1 MARMSV
7 TDSVFLLAETREHPM
22 HVGGLQ
28 LFELPPG
35 AGPEFLSDIYHR
47 LLLATDVHEVFL
59 QAPRLG
65 WSGLLPGFWRR
76 DDAIDLQ
83 YHVRF
88 SALPQPGRIR
98 ELLEFVSRCH
108 GTLLDR
114 HRPLWEMH
122 LIEGIEGN
130 RFAIYTKVHH
140 SLLDGVAALKW
151 MQRSLSVDA
160 GETDMPAAFNLP
172 ARKRQTTPPVSTFAN
187 VPKVAGEVAGMPGA
201 MLGTLR
207 RGLREDE
214 SKLPFQAP
222 RSMLN
227 GSITGARRF
236 AAQGWPLDRIDAVRV
251 RCGGTRND
259 VVLAMCAGA
268 LRRYLDEMAALPEQG
283 LVAAV
288 PLSLRP
294 KAGGEAPK
302 ADGDAVEKSSGH
314 EAGNAIGFT
323 LCDLATDEPDPE
335 SRLERIQRSMSAAK
349 NNLAARSPLQ
359 VLALSALAIAPL
371 GLSPIPGYAD
381 HTRPPFNVI
390 ISNVPGPQQPLYWNG
405 ARMQGVY
412 PLSIVLD
419 GQALNIT
426 VASYDGMLE
435 FGLTGCRRSVPHL
448 QRLLRHLEESLAELE
463 PA

>member
-1 MARMSV
+1 MSL

-35 AGPEFLSDIYHR
+35 AGPGYLSDIYRR

-59 QAPRLG
+59 QCPRPGL
-65 WSGLLPGFWRR
+65 SGLVPGLWRL
-76 DDAIDLQ
+76 DEQIDLQ

-98 ELLEFVSRCH
+98 KLLEFVSRCH

-140 SLLDGVAALKW
+140 SLLDGVAAFRW
-151 MQRSLSVDA
+151 MQRFLSTDA
-160 GETDMPAAFNLP
+160 GETDMPAAFNVP
-172 ARKRQTTPPVSTFAN
+172 ARGHPAAPPVSTFAN
-187 VPKVAGEVAGMPGA
+187 LPKIAGEVAGMPGA

-207 RGLREDE
+207 RGLRDDE

-227 GSITGARRF
+227 RSITGARRF
-236 AAQGWPLDRIDAVRV
+236 AAQGWPLERIDAVRV

-283 LVAAV
+283 LIAAV
-288 PLSLRP
+288 PLSLRT
-294 KAGGEAPK
+294 KHTGDGEA
-302 ADGDAVEKSSGH
+302 AESSGES

-335 SRLERIQRSMSAAK
+335 SRLERIQRSIAAAK
-349 NNLAARSPLQ
+349 NNLASCSPLQ

-405 ARMQGVY
+405 ARMRGVY

-448 QRLLRHLEESLAELE
+448 QRLLRHLEDSLAELE